1 VLDATAQPASSLIER
16 VASLTGKRPVRW
28 QRATRGYTP
37 AERWVVSFADGSSAF
52 VKAAA
57 TDDTATWLR
66 AEHRVYAQVSA
77 AFLPAMLA
85 WEDDGHRPLL
95 LLEDLSRAQ
104 WPPPWSKAK
113 VEGVLET
120 LAGLRRIPPPSG
132 LPRLEIS
139 RQKLAGWVKVAFDP
153 APFLRLHVCSEYW
166 LETAL
171 PALTAAEASAVLD
184 GHEFVHFDIR
194 SDNLCFADGRVII
207 VDWNGA
213 CRGNGRMDIA
223 AWLPSLHAEGG
234 PLPEE
239 IMPDQP
245 ALAALMSGFFAARA
259 GLPPPEG
266 APRVRA
272 VQLTQLQVAL
282 PWAARALGL
291 PPPAPPP

>member
-1 VLDATAQPASSLIER
+1 VLDGNAQPASSLIER
-16 VASLTGKRPVRW
+16 VATLTGKRPVRW
-28 QRATRGYTP
+28 QRTARGYTQ

-57 TDDTATWLR
+57 SEDTATWLR

-85 WEDDGHRPLL
+85 WEDDGHQPLL

-132 LPRLEIS
+132 LPRLAS
-139 RQKLAGWVKVAFDP
+139 TQARDGWERVALNP
-153 APFLRLHVCSEYW
+153 APFLQLRLCSQPW
-166 LETAL
+166 LEAAL
-171 PALTAAEASAVLD
+171 PTLATAEASAPLD
-184 GHEFVHFDIR
+184 GSEFVHNDIR
-194 SDNLCFADGRVII
+194 SDNLCFADGRVVI
-207 VDWNGA
+207 VDWNWA
-213 CRGNGRMDIA
+213 CRGNGQTDIA
-223 AWLPSLHAEGG
+223 IWLPSLHAEGG
-234 PLPEE
+234 PLPED
-239 IMPDQP
+239 IMPSEP
-245 ALAALMSGFFAARA
+245 ALAALISGFCAARA

-266 APRVRA
+266 APQVRA
-272 VQLTQLQVAL
+272 IQLTCLRVAL
-282 PWAARALGL
+282 PWAARALEL

>member
-1 VLDATAQPASSLIER
+1 MLDANAQPASSLIDR
-16 VASLTGKRPVRW
+16 VASLTGKRPVLW

-37 AERWVVSFADGSSAF
+37 AERWVVAFTDGSSAF

-57 TDDTATWLR
+57 SDDTATWLR

-104 WPPPWSKAK
+104 WPPPWSKAR

-132 LPRLEIS
+132 LPRLVS
-139 RQKLAGWVKVAFDP
+139 RQAVNGWERVSLNP
-153 APFLRLHVCSEYW
+153 APFLQLRVCSQSW
-166 LETAL
+166 LEGAL
-171 PALTAAEASAVLD
+171 PSLTAAEASAVLD
-184 GHEFVHFDIR
+184 GPEFVHFDIR
-194 SDNLCFADGRVII
+194 SDNLCFADGRVVI
-207 VDWNGA
+207 VDWNLA
-213 CRGNGRMDIA
+213 CRGNGQIDIA

-239 IMPDQP
+239 IMPSQP

-259 GLPPPEG
+259 GLPSPEG
-266 APRVRA
+266 APLVRA
-272 VQLTQLQVAL
+272 IQLTQLKVAL